1 MALNIKNGKKG
12 KKISM
17 MNDERCV
24 SCGAPLA
31 TESGSMLCRKCMDIE
46 PSFETVKVMVLL
58 DKIADIKD
66 FVNLVS
72 KCSDDVTIG
81 SGRFAVDAKS
91 IMGLFSL
98 DLSKPLKVEFYGNI
112 PYEVKEGMKK
122 FIVV

>member
-1 MALNIKNGKKG
+1 MK
-12 KKISM
+12 S
-17 MNDERCV
+17 DEICV
-24 SCGAPLA
+24 SCGAPLF
-31 TESGSMLCRKCMDIE
+31 TESGSMLCNKCMDVE
-46 PSFETVKVMVLL
+46 PSFDTIKVTVLL

-81 SGRFAVDAKS
+81 TGRFKVDAKS

-98 DLSKPLKVEFYGNI
+98 DLSKHLKVEFYGNV

-122 FIVV
+122 FIVD